1 MDENNRLLDIKNRI
15 ADSTN
20 TSDADRKALEIAN
33 IKSHYAELI
42 KLATEN
48 GLETTELLAAQ
59 ADAIALVN
67 DEKRAQAL
75 QNAADFAAG
84 VKNIVEGGLQ
94 DLASG
99 IGESLGQALASGGNL
114 AQSLSKVV
122 LTTIGTMAMQM
133 GKLAISIGVGVEGIK
148 QSLKSLNPGVA
159 IAAGIA
165 LVALGS
171 FAKAKAGEIGSGGG
185 ATAFANGGIVSGPT
199 MGLVGE
205 YPGARQNPEVIA
217 PLNKLQTMIGGSG
230 GSQYVNVGGEIRIEG
245 QDLLI
250 AIQRANETA
259 DRLF

>member
-1 MDENNRLLDIKNRI
+1 M
-15 ADSTN
+15 
-20 TSDADRKALEIAN
+20 
-33 IKSHYAELI
+33 
-42 KLATEN
+42 
-48 GLETTELLAAQ
+48 
-59 ADAIALVN
+59 
-67 DEKRAQAL
+67 
-75 QNAADFAAG
+75 
-84 VKNIVEGGLQ
+84 
-94 DLASG
+94 ASG